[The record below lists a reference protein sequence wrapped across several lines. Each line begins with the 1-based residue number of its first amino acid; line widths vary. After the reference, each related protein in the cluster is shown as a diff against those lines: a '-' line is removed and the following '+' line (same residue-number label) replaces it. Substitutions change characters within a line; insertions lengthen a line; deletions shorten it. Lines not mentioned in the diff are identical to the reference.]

1 MHSNR
6 MRTVALEI
14 SGGGGGSLPR
24 VCVPGGVSDYPGG
37 CLQFFVC
44 NVIFITLPYIQ
55 TYPTISFSPFIRQK
69 LGKLCEASC
78 VVSKIYNSLV

>member
-14 SGGGGGSLPR
+14 SGGGSLPR

-37 CLQFFVC
+37 GVC
-44 NVIFITLPYIQ
+44 N
-55 TYPTISFSPFIRQK
+55 
-69 LGKLCEASC
+69 
-78 VVSKIYNSLV
+78 SLFVM